1 MSNPRTWATR
11 SGGIHYGRFNLAVLR
26 DAEDQQSRMVL
37 KQDVEDDL
45 EDSVR
50 LENEDGQEIQGAEN
64 TSGKVQKAFSRRR
77 GFTKKRKNERRKA
90 LVEGATADYD

>member
-1 MSNPRTWATR
+1 
-11 SGGIHYGRFNLAVLR
+11 
-26 DAEDQQSRMVL
+26 MVL
-37 KQDVEDDL
+37 KQDVEDDSEESGL
-45 EDSVR
+45 G
-50 LENEDGQEIQGAEN
+50 NEDGQEIQGAEN